1 MIVADAGHDSIGQ
14 LVSSAACASQGLLA
28 AFPKLLGSGEEKQH
42 TFIETD
48 TVRWETGGS

>member
-1 MIVADAGHDSIGQ
+1 MAT
-14 LVSSAACASQGLLA
+14 QGLLA

-48 TVRWETGGS
+48 TVRYVETTFE